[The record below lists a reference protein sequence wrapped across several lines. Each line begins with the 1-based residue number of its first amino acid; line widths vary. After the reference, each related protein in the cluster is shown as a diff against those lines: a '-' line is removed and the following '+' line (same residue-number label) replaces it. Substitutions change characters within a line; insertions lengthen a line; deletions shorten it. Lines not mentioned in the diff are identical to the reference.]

1 VDNATQEVVNAA
13 LATYTMAVEAHKAQ
27 VATMTQDY
35 EEMVASATATM
46 NALRYAGDVA
56 AESLAEPPEP
66 PTVARV
72 VAENGEVFYA
82 FNEQAYNQQ
91 KVIMDGMLDV
101 IESL

>member
-13 LATYTMAVEAHKAQ
+13 LATYTQAVEAHKIQ
-27 VATMTQDY
+27 VAQMTKDY
-35 EEMVASATATM
+35 DDMVSAASATM
-46 NALRYAGDVA
+46 NTLRQGVDSVP
-56 AESLAEPPEP
+56 ESITEPA
-66 PTVARV
+66 TVAKV

>member
-1 VDNATQEVVNAA
+1 VDNATQAVVNAA
-13 LATYTMAVEAHKAQ
+13 LETYTQAVEAHKVQ
-27 VATMTQDY
+27 VAKMTKDY
-35 EEMVASATATM
+35 DDMVSAASVTM
-46 NALRYAGDVA
+46 NALRNGADSEP
-56 AESLAEPPEP
+56 ESLAEPA
-66 PTVARV
+66 TVAKV